1 MHLIN
6 NKKLLSFMVSES
18 ANSIAVNNPATGEC
32 IGYAPIT
39 SKDEILDAIER
50 SKLAQQSWAEQPA
63 KARSAVL
70 QQWYQL
76 LLDNQDDLA
85 RLMTL
90 EQGKPLAEAKGEVMY
105 GASFIQWFAE
115 EAKRTYGETIPA
127 PSGDKRLLTIR
138 QPVGVTAAITPWNFP
153 IAMITRKAAPALAA
167 GCSMLIKPAED
178 TPLSAFAMAEL
189 AYEAGVP
196 KDLLIIVLGKQ
207 AAEVGDIFT
216 THPTIRKLSFTGSTR
231 VGRLLMQQSAGD
243 VKRTSMELG
252 GNAPFIV
259 FDDADIDSAVAGA
272 MVSKFRNAGQTCVC
286 ANRFYVHSKVYDAFV
301 SKFDTAVRAL
311 KVGNGMQEG
320 VNIGPVINQAAK
332 NNIQSL
338 VKKAIEQGAE
348 PTSSIE
354 ELSGLYLQPV
364 ILKHVKHNMDIV
376 SQEIFGPVAPVI
388 RFDTDEE
395 LIEMAND
402 TIYGLASYFYSQ
414 NVHRVWKVAEALQYG
429 MVGIND
435 GIISTEVAPF
445 GGVKQ
450 SGIGREGAKQGI
462 DEYMDI
468 KYLCFGG
475 N

>member
-1 MHLIN
+1 MHLIK
-6 NKKLLSFMVSES
+6 NKKLLSFMVTES
-18 ANSIAVNNPATGEC
+18 DNSIAVSNPATGEC
-32 IGYAPIT
+32 IGYAPIS

-50 SKLAQQSWAEQPA
+50 SKLAQKAWAQQSA

-76 LLDNQDDLA
+76 LVDNQDDLA

-90 EQGKPLAEAKGEVMY
+90 EQGKPLAEANGEVMY

-138 QPVGVTAAITPWNFP
+138 QPVGVTTAITPWNFP

-178 TPLSAFAMAEL
+178 TPLSAFAIAEL

-196 KDLLIIVLGKQ
+196 RDLLIIVLGKQ

-231 VGRLLMQQSAGD
+231 VGRLLMQQTAQD

-301 SKFDTAVRAL
+301 EKLDEAVRGL
-311 KVGNGMQEG
+311 KVGNGLEDG
-320 VNIGPVINQAAK
+320 INIGPVINQAAK

-338 VKKAIEQGAE
+338 LNKAIEQGAE
-348 PTSSIE
+348 PTSPVQD
-354 ELSGLYLQPV
+354 LSGLYLQPV
-364 ILKHVKHNMDIV
+364 VLKNVKHNMDIV
-376 SQEIFGPVAPVI
+376 SQEIFGPIAPVI
-388 RFDTDEE
+388 SFDTDEE